1 MTKKGGNM
9 FTGYIQKIRESAI
22 ASVPE
27 KDRISLQYLMGEVK
41 SVDLTKLPKAK
52 GPGVA
57 WTVESALKELNK
69 EPLLGRSYN
78 NGQKMFSAGLC
89 IACHRFGDQGGGI
102 GPDLTNLAK
111 RSDYKSILESTI
123 HPSMV
128 VSEQF
133 EQHEL
138 TMKDGSIV
146 MGQVVAEENGEYSLV
161 QSGLDPLNLK
171 KVKVTDVQTKKGSKI
186 SMMPGGLINSMNAEE
201 LKDLI
206 AYFVS
211 AGDRKH
217 KVFRSLKKLQV
228 ELISALY
235 GEDGNPKRQMDVRK
249 VIQKQL
255 DGMQYDFAMSNKLAG
270 KDPAGGVVKVLNLK
284 YKLNGKVYS
293 KKIRENQAFSFSD

>member
-1 MTKKGGNM
+1 M
-9 FTGYIQKIRESAI
+9 
-22 ASVPE
+22 
-27 KDRISLQYLMGEVK
+27 
-41 SVDLTKLPKAK
+41 
-52 GPGVA
+52 
-57 WTVESALKELNK
+57 
-69 EPLLGRSYN
+69 
-78 NGQKMFSAGLC
+78 
-89 IACHRFGDQGGGI
+89 ACHRFGDEGGGI

-171 KVKVTDVQTKKGSKI
+171 KVKVADVKSKKGSKI

-201 LKDLI
+201 LKDLV

-211 AGDRKH
+211 AGDKKH
-217 KVFRSLKKLQV
+217 KIFRPLKKLQI
-228 ELISALY
+228 ELITAIY
-235 GEDGNPKRQMDVRK
+235 GEAGNPKRQMDVRK

-255 DGMQYDFAMSNKLAG
+255 DDWQYDFSMTNKLAG
-270 KDPAGGVVKVLNLK
+270 KDPAGGTVKVLDLK
-284 YKLNGKVYS
+284 YKLNGKTYS
-293 KKIRENQAFSFSD
+293 KKIRENGTVSFWE